1 MTKRFYKNK
10 LDRRGQKIYDKLS
23 KLHLSEEELW
33 EAVKLTWEIEML
45 SLGYD
50 IEEVDENEISKNK

>member
-1 MTKRFYKNK
+1 MTKRFYKDK
-10 LDRRGQKIYDKLS
+10 LDKRGQKIYDKLS
-23 KLHLSEEELW
+23 KLNLSEEELW

-45 SLGYD
+45 SLGYN

>member
-1 MTKRFYKNK
+1 MTKKFYKDK
-10 LDRRGQKIYDKLS
+10 LDKRAQKIYDKFS
-23 KLHLSEEELW
+23 KLNLSEEELW
-33 EAVKLTWEIEML
+33 EAVRIAWETEMI